1 MHRTGDFVLL
11 PNDFSTANWDP
22 STQAFLDIIEK
33 DLTNDDWRGI
43 FEALY
48 TLSTSRTRKAR
59 VKAGAP
65 AEHQQNRSAAVTLR
79 RALNFLRSSV
89 VL

>member
-22 STQAFLDIIEK
+22 STQAFLGIIEK

-65 AEHQQNRSAAVTLR
+65 AEEPTRE
-79 RALNFLRSSV
+79 ALLPV
-89 VL
+89 DPPTPPALD